1 MRFIFDERQL
11 LHAPADYFR
20 QGAAIPH
27 PEQPRRAV
35 LIRDR
40 LLADGH
46 TLTAPAD
53 HGREPIEAVH
63 DPAYVAFHQT
73 AWQEWD
79 AVIPD
84 CPAAVPNYFPGRG
97 TSRLPQG
104 VVGRLG
110 YYSTGTSCPI
120 TPGTWEA
127 IYWSAQTAIEGAE
140 AVGAGARVVYSLCRP
155 PGHHAYRDASNGFCF
170 FNNSAIA
177 ANHLRRTFAKVA
189 IVDIDTHAGQGTQDI
204 FYRRDDIF
212 TGSIHRDPTA
222 YVPFFAGYAD
232 EAGEAGGLGFHM
244 NLCLGDGADD
254 AVILRDL
261 TTMTGAVDHFG
272 AEALVIAL
280 GVDMAGD
287 DPLSE
292 VDLSGEGFEEAAAM
306 LMALGLPTL
315 IVQEG
320 GYLGPSLAENV
331 ARFVNAADAAAG
343 AKDPQPS
350 S

>member
-11 LHAPADYFR
+11 LHAPREYFR

-27 PEQPRRAV
+27 PEQPQRAV
-35 LIRDR
+35 MIRDR

-46 TLTAPAD
+46 ELTTPGD
-53 HGREPIEAVH
+53 HGIEPIEAVH
-63 DPAYVAFHQT
+63 DPGYVAFYQT
-73 AWQEWD
+73 AWTEWAALIQD
-79 AVIPD
+79 A
-84 CPAAVPNYFPGRG
+84 PAAVPNYFPARG
-97 TSRLPQG
+97 TSRVPTG
-104 VVGRLG
+104 IVGKLG
-110 YYSTGTSCPI
+110 YYATGTSCPV

-140 AVGAGARVVYSLCRP
+140 VIIQGEPVVYSLCRP
-155 PGHHAYRDASNGFCF
+155 PGHHAYHDASNGFCF

-177 ANHLRRTFAKVA
+177 ANHLRQIFGKVA

-204 FYRRDDIF
+204 FYDRADIF
-212 TGSIHRDPTA
+212 TVSIHRDPAA

-232 EAGEAGGLGFHM
+232 EAGEAEGLGYHM
-244 NLCLGDGADD
+244 NLCLDLEADD
-254 AVILRDL
+254 GVILNEM
-261 TTMTGAVDHFG
+261 TTMIGSLGVFG

-292 VDLSGEGFEEAAAM
+292 VAFSGDGFEEAARM
-306 LMALGLPTL
+306 LLGLGLPTL

-331 ARFVNAADAAAG
+331 ARFITAAEDAAAAG
-343 AKDPQPS
+343 D
-350 S
+350 